1 MGPPVS
7 DAPIG
12 ITGVDFVTLP
22 TEDFEAATHFYGDV
36 LGLECSARY
45 GKMPGA
51 EFETGTLT
59 IAIMESKA
67 FGIPFSPHGH
77 PIALHVDDVESA
89 RAELESRG
97 VEFPAETMDSGV
109 CHMAHFRDP
118 DGNVLMLHRRY
129 APRAGDGGSSA
140 P

>member
-1 MGPPVS
+1 M
-7 DAPIG
+7 APSPDL

-22 TEDFEAATHFYGDV
+22 TRDFEAAIHFYGDV

-59 IAIMESKA
+59 IAVMESEA
-67 FGIPFSPHGH
+67 FGMTFSPHGH
-77 PIALHVDDVESA
+77 PIALHVDAVEGA

-118 DGNVLMLHRRY
+118 DGNVLMLHNRY